1 MSILNVNK
9 INPVGGGSTITI
21 AGIASVTNNISVGN
35 SVTATDV
42 IVTNVSASSSV
53 TATTF
58 HGSGANLT
66 SLPAQAT
73 ISNNADNRVITGG
86 SGVALNG
93 ESNLTWDGFDLD
105 VIRGNTSMRLTCTN
119 SAPTLNFNANN
130 VADAGRITLSESSGG
145 GVMRFFTKTTGGSFA
160 EKVRIQTEG
169 GISFNGDTA
178 AANALDDYEE
188 GTWTPQVLNGW
199 GILNPTYTEN
209 VGLYVK
215 VGKIVHIFFRI
226 NLSGG
231 STNGNRLAV
240 SGFPFT
246 PATIGSTGYAALNG
260 YCDSASSNAQS
271 VFCMAGKSGT
281 TAELFHRENTGE
293 SSFTGQ
299 ELGNT
304 GSFNFSGT
312 YTTP

>member
-188 GTWTPQVLNGW
+188 GTFTLT
-199 GILNPTYTEN
+199 LAN
-209 VGLYVK
+209 VNAPSYEAQGGTYVK
-215 VGKIVHIFFRI
+215 IGKLVFIHGTIGVA
-226 NLSGG
+226 SGLDQSDG
-231 STNGNRLAV
+231 
-240 SGFPFT
+240 SGFAPSGLPFV
-246 PATIGSTGYAALNG
+246 ATGEI
-260 YCDSASSNAQS
+260 S
-271 VFCMAGKSGT
+271 VSLGRYLTLLGGKATSV
-281 TAELFHRENTGE
+281 RNVRNTGTGFILQQGNDSNITYNQLN
-293 SSFTGQ
+293 SSGYFQFTA
-299 ELGNT
+299 
-304 GSFNFSGT
+304 T
-312 YTTP
+312 YITT